1 MKKLIL
7 SLTCFSSILFTANS
21 MAAENGSLIL
31 SIAGVANDTEK
42 EVRNNETDN
51 QVNIGGG
58 VLIEANINDKFGIET
73 GALLINRQYDA
84 QKGEARLM
92 QETKRLHIPIMARF
106 WVTDWFSVASGPFV
120 AFRTGDTKTT
130 LSIGDTEIGS
140 LDTSADESVEY
151 GIDTAATFNISIDDK
166 SGIFLEGRYSD
177 LFDQDNTETFN
188 EVSALAGFKMQL

>member
-7 SLTCFSSILFTANS
+7 SLTCLSSMLFTVNT
-21 MAAENGSLIL
+21 MAAGDGSLIL
-31 SIAGVANDTEK
+31 SFAGVANDTEK
-42 EVRNNETDN
+42 AVRNNETN
-51 QVNIGGG
+51 NEVNIGGG
-58 VLIEANINDKFGIET
+58 VLIEANINEKFGIET

-84 QKGEARLM
+84 EKGEARLL

-106 WVTDWFSVASGPFV
+106 WVTDWFSVATGPFV
-120 AFRTGDTKTT
+120 AFRTGDTKTS
-130 LSIGDTEIGS
+130 LKVGDTELGS
-140 LDTSADESVEY
+140 LETSADESVEY

-177 LFDQDNTETFN
+177 LFDQDNTEKFN